1 MKKALPPQIN
11 RILIT
16 MINRLEKGEI
26 DLLEASKQA
35 KIIKKVLNE
44 INSNNQQ
51 KALDLL
57 NQLSKG
63 L

>member
-1 MKKALPPQIN
+1 
-11 RILIT
+11 